1 MIPQNITKEHVRQAA
16 AQIDMEGVPIEREPK
31 EYHVIV
37 DGKRYPLMYV
47 VSLANKFANGE
58 ELEPRVF
65 GPGEAIRR
73 LIRLDFQIK
82 PIEQM

>member
-1 MIPQNITKEHVRQAA
+1 VIPRNIIREHVWQAA
-16 AQIDMEGVPIEREPK
+16 AQIDTEGVPTEREPK
-31 EYHVIV
+31 EYPVIV

-73 LIRLDFQIK
+73 LIRLGFQIK
-82 PIEQM
+82 PIES